1 MHFALQQS
9 SVPILHVNSNTCST
23 RFFAHTGATTPTYL
37 FKRSFFTVLHT
48 FLTCCTQGFF
58 KGICDVAKVAII
70 HTKRFS
76 QIWLHTRYEFGKEK
90 KNCSIFLSTYW
101 NSSFKSGDLK
111 TKPFKIWVVYVIFS
125 VRDPLYRLK
134 SYFF

>member
-1 MHFALQQS
+1 M
-9 SVPILHVNSNTCST
+9 
-23 RFFAHTGATTPTYL
+23 
-37 FKRSFFTVLHT
+37 
-48 FLTCCTQGFF
+48 
-58 KGICDVAKVAII
+58 KV
-70 HTKRFS
+70 
-76 QIWLHTRYEFGKEK
+76 GKEK

-134 SYFF
+134 SYIFLNTAYITSPDFS